1 MMLRRLLSCLLIC
14 ALALSAQALTYKTDK
29 DVSEALNELDDVLSK
44 RSVYIAERQK
54 RIDALND
61 SIARHKGS
69 NLKLL
74 WDIAEQYRGFENDSA
89 ISYLDRGIALAP
101 NRAEAIPFKLQRATL
116 LPLVGFFETAI
127 NAFDS
132 IDPDEVSNATLP
144 LYYDSGRQMYS
155 YLAAFYASYP
165 KVSALYRDKALKL
178 QRQLLEVLPHDSES
192 YHFNL
197 GEYYFIIGDNAKAEP
212 LLIEVAEREPSNS
225 NLRARATH
233 HLSAIAKSTGDG
245 QAYLYY
251 LTQSAISD
259 ALTAT
264 REVASLQELGQRLY
278 ERNDIDRAYVY
289 LSTALTNAVECGAPL
304 RMVETSRA
312 LPIIERAN
320 AANMERRRNT
330 IYIII
335 GLMALLLA
343 GLLCSL
349 IILRRENTRQ
359 HALQRRL
366 RDANHVKEVYISQFL
381 SLCSIYMDKLNQFC
395 KIAERKIASGKV
407 DDLYRLTKSGKFVEE
422 QSAEFYEV
430 FDNAFLH
437 IYPSFVEG
445 VNALLR
451 PDAQIVLREGERLN
465 TDLRILAFMRLGI
478 EDSARIA
485 QVLNYSLNTIYSYRN
500 RLKARAINRD
510 TFERDI
516 MTISSVNVE

>member
-1 MMLRRLLSCLLIC
+1 MLRRLLSCSLLC
-14 ALALSAQALTYKTDK
+14 AIALSANALIYKTEK
-29 DVSEALNELDDVLSK
+29 DVNEALHELDDVIAN

-54 RIDALND
+54 RIDALTD
-61 SIARHKGS
+61 SIAKQ
-69 NLKLL
+69 NNTNIKLI
-74 WDIAEQYRGFENDSA
+74 WDITEQYRGFENDSA
-89 ISYLDRGIALAP
+89 ICYLDRGIALATT
-101 NRAEAIPFKLQRATL
+101 RGEAIPFMLQRVTL

-127 NAFDS
+127 NAYDS
-132 IDPDEVSNATLP
+132 IDPNEVSNATLP

-155 YLAAFYASYP
+155 YLAAFFSSYP
-165 KVSALYRDKALKL
+165 KVSARYRDKAIKL
-178 QRQLLEVLPHDSES
+178 QQMLLNVLPHDSES
-192 YHFNL
+192 YRFNL
-197 GEYYFIIGDNAKAEP
+197 GEYYFLLGDNTKAEP
-212 LLIEVAEREPSNS
+212 LLIEVAEHEPSNS
-225 NLRARATH
+225 NMRARATH
-233 HLSAIAKSTGDG
+233 HLSAIAKDAGDKH
-245 QAYLYY
+245 AYLYY

-259 ALTAT
+259 ALAAT

-437 IYPSFVEG
+437 IYPAFVEG

-451 PDAQIVLREGERLN
+451 PDAQITLREGERLN

>member
-1 MMLRRLLSCLLIC
+1 MMLRRLLSCSLIC
-14 ALALSAQALTYKTDK
+14 AIALAAQALTYKTDQ

-89 ISYLDRGIALAP
+89 INYLDRGIALAP
-101 NRAEAIPFKLQRATL
+101 TQAEAIPFKLQRATL

-127 NAFDS
+127 NAYDS

-178 QRQLLEVLPHDSES
+178 QRQLLEVLPHDSEN

-197 GEYYFIIGDNAKAEP
+197 GEYYFIVGDNAKAEP

-233 HLSAIAKSTGDG
+233 HLSAIAKSAGDD

-335 GLMALLLA
+335 GLMALLLT

-510 TFERDI
+510 SFERDI